1 MDKCLL
7 IDYLKNIILEI
18 NQNIIV
24 MQEEYKDSMEF
35 IIKLKKINKIMI
47 VQ

>member
-1 MDKCLL
+1 MVKCLL

-18 NQNIIV
+18 NQNIIA

-35 IIKLKKINKIMI
+35 IIKPKKINKIMI